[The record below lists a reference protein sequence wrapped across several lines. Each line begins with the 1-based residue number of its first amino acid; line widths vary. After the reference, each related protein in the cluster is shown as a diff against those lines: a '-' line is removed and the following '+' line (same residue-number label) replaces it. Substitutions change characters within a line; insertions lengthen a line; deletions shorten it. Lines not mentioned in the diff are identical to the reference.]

1 MLVQLIFIYEESCWL
16 EVMLK
21 VIPACKC
28 LYNWGWNPLHP
39 QGKPTWGAMY
49 RQVVRW
55 MCWVLWC
62 CTQDCISYFFWLLD
76 VGNPGC
82 ILVFRVSSHKSCC
95 DGSVKKKTQ
104 VMGSIFWYSVFK
116 VWKRS
121 PTHLLPTTTPRL
133 LKAAELVADVIPMIR
148 QGRIWPSNLIAL
160 CVCE

>member
-1 MLVQLIFIYEESCWL
+1 MYEESCWL

-39 QGKPTWGAMY
+39 QGKPTWGAVY

-76 VGNPGC
+76 MGNPGC
-82 ILVFRVSSHKSCC
+82 ILVFRVSSLKSCC
-95 DGSVKKKTQ
+95 DGSVKKNPGDGEYLLLLRIQSVKGESSTSLTYHHPQVTQ
-104 VMGSIFWYSVFK
+104 SSRTCCRCNFSDMPGQDLTLQFNSLMCLWAIKSY
-116 VWKRS
+116 
-121 PTHLLPTTTPRL
+121 
-133 LKAAELVADVIPMIR
+133 
-148 QGRIWPSNLIAL
+148 
-160 CVCE
+160 